1 MRDIMPISKISMR
14 YPPFDRDSANP
25 ELIKP
30 VECLLKTEIGNPI
43 NIGSRSSWYAH
54 WTPLDEDQGAI
65 AVELPV
71 SNSPNDLIISK
82 RKGWFIKPDP
92 LHNISRRIL
101 PYGVFTIFAA
111 LSAQAF
117 FGSMLENIP
126 LVGWILSEPVS
137 LGPLDYPAIL
147 FIAFPIFVVPIF
159 LRVTSNLRDLRKQRS
174 WLSDPILPLEV
185 RTEWKGD
192 GAEIEIKSIP
202 AEVSLSYARLVVGM
216 PVPERGVLLSMV
228 GRREEGQPPPGLST
242 PTPVSRIALG
252 ESDGTNVGETVPMSS
267 DNSGSL
273 VLEPLRVSDPGKWV
287 PVELDGGSMF
297 LPEPENLWPG
307 SIYSPLFTVHWEIQL
322 VGKRFTRELT
332 KGKQGP
338 RGTPEGGL
346 DIGWS
351 QELTVPMRGDAI
363 SIPIMP
369 LSGVRDLDPLDGW
382 PES

>member
-1 MRDIMPISKISMR
+1 MSISKISMR
-14 YPPFDRDSANP
+14 YPPFDRDLANP
-25 ELIKP
+25 GLIKP
-30 VECLLKTEIGNPI
+30 VECFLKTEIKNPI
-43 NIGSRSSWYAH
+43 KIGSESSWYAH
-54 WTPLDEDQGAI
+54 WTPLDEDPGTI
-65 AVELPV
+65 AEEFAV
-71 SNSPNDLIISK
+71 SNIPDDLIISK

-92 LHNISRRIL
+92 LHKISRRIL
-101 PYGVFTIFAA
+101 PYGVFAIFTA
-111 LSAQAF
+111 LAAQAF
-117 FGSMLENIP
+117 FGSVLEDIP

-147 FIAFPIFVVPIF
+147 FIAFPIFIVPIF
-159 LRVTSNLRDLRKQRS
+159 LRVASNLRDLKKQRS
-174 WLSDPILPLEV
+174 WLSDPILPPDI
-185 RTEWKGD
+185 RTKWKGD
-192 GAEIEIKSIP
+192 GVEIEILSIP

-216 PVPERGVLLSMV
+216 PVPERDTVLNMV
-228 GRREEGQPPPGLST
+228 GRRKESQPPPGLST

-273 VLEPLRVSDPGKWV
+273 VLEPLRVSDSGKWV
-287 PVELDGGSMF
+287 PVKADGGNMF

-322 VGKRFTRELT
+322 IGKRVVKDLS
-332 KGKQGP
+332 KGKQISHGVP
-338 RGTPEGGL
+338 KDGL

-351 QELTVPMRGDAI
+351 QELTVPMREGDI

-369 LSGVRDLDPLDGW
+369 LSSVRDLDPLDGW

>member
-30 VECLLKTEIGNPI
+30 VECLLKTEIKNPI
-43 NIGSRSSWYAH
+43 KIGTKSSWYAH
-54 WTPLDEDQGAI
+54 WTPLEKDQI
-65 AVELPV
+65 ANAVDLPM
-71 SNSPNDLIISK
+71 SNTPDDLIISK

-92 LHNISRRIL
+92 LHKISRQIL

-117 FGSMLENIP
+117 FGSMLEDIP
-126 LVGWILSEPVS
+126 LIGWILSEPVS

-147 FIAFPIFVVPIF
+147 FVAFPIFIVPIF
-159 LRVTSNLRDLRKQRS
+159 LRVTSNLRDLRKQKS

-185 RTEWKGD
+185 RTKWKGD
-192 GAEIEIKSIP
+192 GVEIEILSMP

-287 PVELDGGSMF
+287 AIRGDGGSIF

-322 VGKRFTRELT
+322 VGKRVPRDLSID
-332 KGKQGP
+332 KQI
-338 RGTPEGGL
+338 RHGTLEDGL

-351 QELTVPMRGDAI
+351 QELTVPMRGGAI

>member
-1 MRDIMPISKISMR
+1 MSISKISMR

-25 ELIKP
+25 QLIKP
-30 VECLLKTEIGNPI
+30 VECFLKTDIKNPI
-43 NIGSRSSWYAH
+43 KIGSESSWYAH
-54 WTPLDEDQGAI
+54 WTPLDTDTNAF
-65 AVELPV
+65 AKELPV
-71 SNSPNDLIISK
+71 SNTPDNLLISK

-101 PYGVFTIFAA
+101 PYGVFAIFAA

-117 FGSMLENIP
+117 FGAMLEEVP

-147 FIAFPIFVVPIF
+147 FIAFPIFIIPIF
-159 LRVTSNLRDLRKQRS
+159 LRVASNLRDLRKQKS
-174 WLSDPILPLEV
+174 WLSDPISPLEV
-185 RTEWKGD
+185 QTKWNKG
-192 GAEIEIKSIP
+192 GVEIKVLSIP
-202 AEVSLSYARLVVGM
+202 AEVSLSHARLVVGM
-216 PVPERGVLLSMV
+216 PVPDREALLTMF
-228 GRREEGQPPPGLST
+228 GRSKEGQPPPGLST

-267 DNSGSL
+267 DNSGTL
-273 VLEPLRVSDPGKWV
+273 VLEPLRVSDHGKWV
-287 PVELDGGSMF
+287 AVKVDGEHMF
-297 LPEPENLWPG
+297 LPEPENHWPG

-322 VGKRFTRELT
+322 IGKRVVRDLS
-332 KGKQGP
+332 KGKRIRQGVP
-338 RGTPEGGL
+338 KGGL

-351 QELTVPMRGDAI
+351 QEVSVPNRLGPI